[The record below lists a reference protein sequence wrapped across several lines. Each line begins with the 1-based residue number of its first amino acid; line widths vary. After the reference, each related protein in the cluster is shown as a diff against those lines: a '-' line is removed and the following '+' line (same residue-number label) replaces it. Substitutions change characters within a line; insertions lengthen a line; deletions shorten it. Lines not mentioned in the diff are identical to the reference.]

1 MTDTFRHNLEL
12 SRYELETNGLLSF
25 ADYRREPGRL
35 VIPHVETDPA
45 LRGQGAAGRLMA
57 KVAETARAEDLRITP
72 ICSYAAAWLKRNDPA
87 LIG

>member
-1 MTDTFRHNLEL
+1 MTDTFRHNPDL
-12 SRYELETNGLLSF
+12 SRYELEENGLLAF

-45 LRGQGAAGRLMA
+45 LRGQGTAGRLMA
-57 KVAETARAEDLRITP
+57 KVAETARTEGLRITP
-72 ICSYAAAWLKRNDPA
+72 ICSYAAAWLKRNDPE